1 MEIINITCLRQ
12 KSQRHRPKWVGKLP
26 ESWAEKWQLKHCPW
40 VETAEAAGCYC
51 LQTNGEGCFLQP
63 WREKAAEL
71 LRQAADQGAKIAL
84 SPLAADLP
92 QGILPFAT
100 GKKLCLLFG
109 AEAAATALES
119 LGKCPEGVSFVVA
132 DGGSWETEAVL
143 AALPSWVNRLG
154 ILTDRQ
160 PFFASWQERFLE
172 ERGLVVE
179 VFSSV
184 GYGVF
189 READV
194 VLSCAKGNGAMAYA
208 LAEGAVLLDLVGNGT
223 VTENIALRRPDVLAA
238 DGFFF
243 GTQKEM
249 EAGDLTEARAYCEN
263 EMFQAYFDAPGA
275 EKAAEA
281 KVQLGQLC
289 PVGFL
294 LGGKRR
300 KIVKKPG

>member
-26 ESWAEKWQLKHCPW
+26 ESWAEKWQLKYCPW
-40 VETAEAAGCYC
+40 VETAEGCWS
-51 LQTNGEGCFLQP
+51 LQTDQEGCFLP
-63 WREKAAEL
+63 AWREKAKALLEL
-71 LRQAADQGAKIAL
+71 AAQEGAKIAL
-84 SPLAADLP
+84 SPMAADLP
-92 QGILPFAT
+92 QDILPFAT
-100 GKKLCLLFG
+100 GKKLYPIFG
-109 AEAAATALES
+109 AEGAAAGLEAM
-119 LGKCPEGVSFVVA
+119 GKRPEGASFVVA
-132 DGGSWETEAVL
+132 DGGGWETEAVL
-143 AALPSWVNRLG
+143 AALPNWVNRLG

-160 PFFASWQERFLE
+160 PFFVSWQERFLE

-189 READV
+189 READA

-208 LAEGAVLLDLVGNGT
+208 LAEGAVFLDLVGNGT
-223 VTENIALRRPDVLAA
+223 VTEQIALRRGDVLAA

-243 GTQKEM
+243 GTPKEM
-249 EAGDLTEARAYCEN
+249 EAGDLTEARVYCEN
-263 EMFQAYFDAPGA
+263 EMFRAYFHALGA

-281 KVQLGQLC
+281 KAGLGQLC

-300 KIVKKPG
+300 KIPKKPG

>member
-26 ESWAEKWQLKHCPW
+26 ERLAEKWQLKYCPW
-40 VETAEAAGCYC
+40 VETAEGSWC
-51 LQTNGEGCFLQP
+51 LQTDRDGCFLPP
-63 WREKAAEL
+63 WREKAREL
-71 LRQAADQGAKIAL
+71 LEQAAKQGAKIAL
-84 SPLAADLP
+84 SPMAADLP
-92 QGILPFAT
+92 QDILPFAT
-100 GKKLCLLFG
+100 GRKLYAIYG
-109 AEAAATALES
+109 ADGAAPALDAR
-119 LGKCPEGVSFVVA
+119 GTRPEGASFVVA
-132 DGGSWETEAVL
+132 DGGGWETEAVL
-143 AALPSWVNRLG
+143 AALPGWVNRLG

-160 PFFASWQERFLE
+160 PFFVSWQERFLE

-208 LAEGAVLLDLVGNGT
+208 LAEGVVFLDLVGNGT
-223 VTENIALRRPDVLAA
+223 VTESIALHRPDVLAA

-243 GTQKEM
+243 GTPKEM
-249 EAGDLTEARAYCEN
+249 EAGALTEGRSYCEN
-263 EMFQAYFDAPGA
+263 QMFRAYFNALGA

-281 KVQLGQLC
+281 KAQLGQLC

-300 KIVKKPG
+300 KIPKKQG

>member
-26 ESWAEKWQLKHCPW
+26 DSWAEKWQLKYCPW
-40 VETAEAAGCYC
+40 VETAEGCWS
-51 LQTNGEGCFLQP
+51 LQTDRDGCFLP
-63 WREKAAEL
+63 TWREKAKEL
-71 LRQAADQGAKIAL
+71 LEQAADGGAKIAL
-84 SPLAADLP
+84 SPMAADLP
-92 QGILPFAT
+92 QDILPFAT
-100 GKKLCLLFG
+100 GRKLYPIFG
-109 AEAAATALES
+109 AEAAATGLEAM
-119 LGKCPEGVSFVVA
+119 GKQPEGASFVVA
-132 DGGSWETEAVL
+132 DGGGWETEAVL
-143 AALPSWVNRLG
+143 AALPGWVNRLG

-160 PFFASWQERFLE
+160 PFFVSWQERFLE

-189 READV
+189 READA

-208 LAEGAVLLDLVGNGT
+208 LAEGAVFLDLVGNGT
-223 VTENIALRRPDVLAA
+223 VTEKIALRRADVLAA

-243 GTQKEM
+243 GTPKEM
-249 EAGDLTEARAYCEN
+249 EAGALTEARTYCEN
-263 EMFQAYFDAPGA
+263 EMFRAYFDAPGA

-281 KVQLGQLC
+281 KAGLGQLC

-300 KIVKKPG
+300 KIPKKQG

>member
-1 MEIINITCLRQ
+1 M
-12 KSQRHRPKWVGKLP
+12 
-26 ESWAEKWQLKHCPW
+26 
-40 VETAEAAGCYC
+40 
-51 LQTNGEGCFLQP
+51 
-63 WREKAAEL
+63 
-71 LRQAADQGAKIAL
+71 
-84 SPLAADLP
+84 AADLP
-92 QGILPFAT
+92 QDILPFAT
-100 GKKLCLLFG
+100 GRKLYAIFG
-109 AEAAATALES
+109 AEGAATGLEAM
-119 LGKCPEGVSFVVA
+119 GKRPEGASFVVA
-132 DGGSWETEAVL
+132 DGGGWETEAVL
-143 AALPSWVNRLG
+143 AALPGWVNRLG

-160 PFFASWQERFLE
+160 PFFVSWQERFLE

-208 LAEGAVLLDLVGNGT
+208 LAEGAVFLDLVGNGT
-223 VTENIALRRPDVLAA
+223 VTESIALRRPDVLAA

-249 EAGDLTEARAYCEN
+249 EAGALTEARAYCEN
-263 EMFQAYFDAPGA
+263 QMFRAYFNALGA

-281 KVQLGQLC
+281 KAQLGQLC

-300 KIVKKPG
+300 KIPKKQE